1 MNETMEIDVM
11 DLARGLWKRAW
22 IIILCAVLAASISL
36 VYTMNFITPTYQ
48 ASVTMYVNNN
58 SEATTGMNSS
68 DLAVALQLVN
78 TYVNIIQSDKVLEKV
93 VNETGLNISAAQ
105 IRRMLTAEVVNDTE
119 MFRVSIISPNAQM
132 STDIVNAI
140 ASIAPNEISQIV
152 EGSNAKVVDYAKVP
166 SSRHAPSYV
175 SNTILGGLIGA
186 FLVIAVIVVIM
197 LADNRVRSENDLR
210 KMCNVPVLGAIPDF
224 AESAKQV
231 EKRARNNERRQAR

>member
-1 MNETMEIDVM
+1 MNETMELDVM
-11 DLARGLWKRAW
+11 ELIRGVWKRAW
-22 IIILCAVLAASISL
+22 IVILCAVLAASISL
-36 VYTMNFITPTYQ
+36 VYTLNFITPTYR

-58 SEATTGMNSS
+58 SEVTTGMTSS

-93 VNETGLNISAAQ
+93 VDETGLNISAGQ
-105 IRRMLTAEVVNDTE
+105 IRQMLSAEVVDETE

-140 ASIAPNEISQIV
+140 ASIAPAEISQIV

-166 SSRHAPSYV
+166 ASQHAPNYV
-175 SNTILGGLIGA
+175 TNTILGGLIGA
-186 FLVIAVIVVIM
+186 VLVVAVIVIIM
-197 LADNRVRSENDLR
+197 MADNRVRNENDLIR
-210 KMCNVPVLGAIPDF
+210 IYNVPVLGAIPDF

-231 EKRARNNERRQAR
+231 EKRARTTERRQAR